1 VTQIVHGI
9 YVFALKSVGR
19 DIAAVGTTRQI
30 MNHCKRIGSVKNPK
44 SSPFVIC
51 NWVAKRYKAKH
62 GRAWPK
68 KKHES
73 CIRQLKK
80 QLQHS
85 K

>member
-1 VTQIVHGI
+1 MFDRMLFDAEFLYKSNFHYIA
-9 YVFALKSVGR
+9 ALKY
-19 DIAAVGTTRQI
+19 I
-30 MNHCKRIGSVKNPK
+30 PK
-44 SSPFVIC
+44 TSPFAIC